1 MDTEVPLMARF
12 RGRAILVLL
21 GVLAAAMVFA
31 YFVQSFTLARQH
43 DTLEAPKL
51 GAAMARVWRATDIA
65 LAERRDPAGDL
76 ITLHFSGM
84 KFERSSTPGEGKGG
98 AQLIIPI
105 VRDAISQAP
114 EIVYLWLERPLME
127 DRSLDLTLAGASLD
141 NVLSQLALDLHEM
154 GLPAIVSL
162 PVRDGSWLVFRSEV
176 YWVSR
181 TTSVMMGLAYGAG
194 LAILLSLAIF
204 AALWL
209 ARPIELLAASASAS
223 RSDPSPTDLP
233 TSGGSELAT
242 LAEVIEEGRTT
253 LRTLLEDRTRMLAAI
268 SHDLRTP
275 ATRLK
280 LRAEFIEDD
289 VLREKILKD
298 LDEMSEMIASAL
310 AFLRDD
316 ALREA
321 EQLVSFSS
329 ILQSLCDDFADSG
342 SAVSLI
348 EAPPLR
354 FETVGTVFGAH
365 REARVFG
372 EGRSLRMR
380 GRPSSLRRAFANLI
394 DNAVKYGER
403 AEVTVHATTEEVF
416 VEILDDGP
424 GIPEEE
430 IANVLKPFYRLESSR
445 NRNTGGS
452 GLGLA
457 IVKSIIELHG
467 GELELLNRVRGGL
480 RVRVSLPRRL

>member
-21 GVLAAAMVFA
+21 GTLAAALVFA
-31 YFVQSFTLARQH
+31 YFVQGFALDRQR

-65 LAERRDPAGDL
+65 LSERRDPAGDL

-84 KFERSSTPGEGKGG
+84 KFERAATPGEGKGG
-98 AQLIIPI
+98 AQLIVPI
-105 VRDAISQAP
+105 IRDASSHAP
-114 EIVYLWLERPLME
+114 EIAFLWLERALME
-127 DRSLDLTLAGASLD
+127 ERALDLTLAGASLD
-141 NVLSQLALDLHEM
+141 SALSQLALDLYEM
-154 GLPAIVSL
+154 GVPAIVSL
-162 PVRDGSWLVFRSEV
+162 PVRDGSWLVFRSEP
-176 YWVSR
+176 YWASR
-181 TTSVMMGLAYGAG
+181 TTPVMMGIAFAGG
-194 LAILLSLAIF
+194 LAVLLTLAVL

-209 ARPIELLAASASAS
+209 ARPVEVLAEKAAAS
-223 RSDPSPTDLP
+223 RSDPEPPALP
-233 TSGGSELAT
+233 TSGGAELGA
-242 LAEVIEEGRTT
+242 LAEVIEEGRST

-342 SAVSLI
+342 AAVNLV

-445 NRNTGGS
+445 NRDTGGS

-457 IVKSIIELHG
+457 IVKSIIDLHG